1 MNTKTKKITL
11 ITVVLLLCIVFTCC
25 LVACGDP
32 NKDEIGDYAYN
43 FLSTFNN
50 KFNARKAG
58 SAQEYAAA
66 EYITNELES
75 FGYDVKI
82 QPFSYTKNV
91 KEILTIST
99 YAKNGMIVTVK
110 TVVETENE
118 DGTTTKTITDVEG
131 DKGILIKNQK
141 ITSTKSVTTYSQNV
155 VAVKEGSDTS
165 KQIIVGAH
173 YGSVTAGYG
182 IDDNA
187 SGVSAMLET
196 AKYYSDKT
204 PSCNIVFIAFG
215 AEETGCNGSAAYVKK
230 MTDEEKA
237 KTKLMINI
245 DSIAGGDK
253 LYAYTG
259 ADEESQSI
267 LADLLNYGKDLGLV
281 TQEGKGKD
289 YGYGETGD
297 WSDHANFKNAGIKF
311 IYFEGTNWDCDIDGG
326 ETQYVDS
333 EGNGYKIMH
342 TSKDTLDWIEENF
355 PGRAKKNVSLCVKSI
370 INLTE

>member
-1 MNTKTKKITL
+1 MNAKTKKITL
-11 ITVVLLLCIVFTCC
+11 ITVALLLCIIFTCC
-25 LVACGDP
+25 LAACGDP
-32 NKDEIGDYAYN
+32 NNNGLGGNEGQIEVPSGNNNSGNEQTENPGENTPPIVTEAIGDYAYK
-43 FLSTFNN
+43 FLT
-50 KFNARKAG
+50 KFNTDFSKRKAA
-58 SAQEYAAA
+58 SEEELEAA
-66 EYITNELES
+66 EYIKSELTG
-75 FGYDVKI
+75 FGYNADLV
-82 QPFSYTKNV
+82 PFTYTNW
-91 KEILTIST
+91 E
-99 YAKNGMIVTVK
+99 G
-110 TVVETENE
+110 TEYN
-118 DGTTTKTITDVEG
+118 
-131 DKGILIKNQK
+131 
-141 ITSTKSVTTYSQNV
+141 SQNV

-173 YGSVTAGYG
+173 YDSVSAGNG

-187 SGVSAMLET
+187 SGVAALLES

-204 PSCNIVFIAFG
+204 PSCNIVFVAFG
-215 AEETGCNGSAAYVKK
+215 AEEVGLKGSAAYVKG
-230 MTDEEKA
+230 MTEEEKA

-259 ADEESQSI
+259 ADEESQAI